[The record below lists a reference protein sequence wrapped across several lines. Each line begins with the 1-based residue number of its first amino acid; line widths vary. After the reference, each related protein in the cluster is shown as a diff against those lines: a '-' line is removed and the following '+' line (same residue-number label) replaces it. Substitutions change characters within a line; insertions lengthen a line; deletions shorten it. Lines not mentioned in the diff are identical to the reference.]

1 MSTSSQAAWQSAVPI
16 GPEHVRAAAE
26 LSVGNRK
33 VRQILD
39 ELEEVMASA
48 FTAMNPAGLKC
59 RLSSAT
65 TVSQSREDPSR
76 GLHCFRGQS
85 QTLHIWISGDRR
97 LAYMLCELAFGG
109 SGKGE
114 ATLSTGAQMTRVEE
128 KMMNFILGDICNG
141 FAEVLSGI
149 GGSPLERVEMPSPE
163 TIEIFTCSHRL
174 LELCFS
180 VSGTEESG
188 EIRFQLVADEL
199 KDFFSENPAEN
210 PGQTPY
216 GSVKK
221 CKFELLSLLPPDEI
235 PLSVLLALKPGS
247 QLSLSITVDSPI
259 MVVCGNEVVFEGE
272 CDPAG
277 DRINIHLR
285 TRDGEPGNMA
295 QHQTS
300 AIEVSGSVH

>member
-16 GPEHVRAAAE
+16 SPEHVRTAAE
-26 LSVGNRK
+26 LSIGNRK

-39 ELEEVMASA
+39 ELEELMASA
-48 FTAMNPAGLKC
+48 LSALNPTGLKC
-59 RLSSAT
+59 RLSSAA

-85 QTLHIWISGDRR
+85 QTLHIWISGDRG
-97 LAYMLCELAFGG
+97 LAHMLCELAFGG
-109 SGKGE
+109 SGKGGG
-114 ATLSTGAQMTRVEE
+114 TLSTGAQMTRVEE
-128 KMMNFILGDICNG
+128 KLMNFILGDICSG
-141 FAEVLSGI
+141 LAEILSAI
-149 GGSPLERVEMPSPE
+149 GGSPLERIEMPSPE
-163 TIEIFTCSHRL
+163 TIEGLTGTHRL
-174 LELCFS
+174 LDLCFS
-180 VSGTEESG
+180 ISNTEESS
-188 EIRFQLVADEL
+188 EIRIQLVADEL
-199 KDFFSENPAEN
+199 KDFLSEPPAES

-285 TRDGEPGNMA
+285 TRDEQPRNTG
-295 QHQTS
+295 QLQTS